1 MPAPTTHAAIA
12 KRRLINERLIG
23 APFRTAEAVVESL
36 CAVQAQDY
44 LGALWALG
52 QRLPASTEAD
62 AEKPFQAGRILRTHV
77 LRPTWHFVL
86 PTDIAWLLQL
96 TAPRI
101 KAVSAY
107 YLRKEGLDDA
117 KLVLK
122 SQRALARALEGG
134 RFLTREELVSSLD
147 EVGIQARGLR
157 LGYLLIL
164 AELDAV
170 ICSGPRRGKKF
181 TYASFQERVPKT
193 RERSRAE
200 ALAELA
206 QRYFEGHGPATV
218 HDFAWWSGLSVTDAK
233 QGVQFCSPAL
243 ESCNVEGKTFWFRSE
258 QRSARLPAPCVHLL
272 PNYDEFL
279 IAYKH
284 HEVTLAPNLVQPLG
298 RENNV
303 FSNHLVTLDGRV
315 VGGWRRE
322 LDKQLVRVHARMLC
336 KLSAGE
342 RRALQAAAERY
353 AEFVGKQ
360 LELSV
365 TLG

>member
-1 MPAPTTHAAIA
+1 MWWLRAPEAMPAPQTHAAIA

-23 APFRTAEAVVESL
+23 ALFRTPEEVVESL

-52 QRLPASTEAD
+52 QRLPTSTESD
-62 AEKPFQAGRILRTHV
+62 VEKAFQAGRILRTHV

-86 PTDIAWLLQL
+86 PADIAWLLEL

-117 KLVLK
+117 KTVLK
-122 SQRALARALEGG
+122 SQRVLARALEGG
-134 RFLTREELVSSLD
+134 QFLTREELVGALAD
-147 EVGIQARGLR
+147 AGIQAAGLR

-170 ICSGPRRGKKF
+170 ICSGPRRGKQF
-181 TYASFQERVPKT
+181 TYASFEERVPAVPK
-193 RERSRAE
+193 RSRAE

-206 QRYFEGHGPATV
+206 QRYVGSHGPATI
-218 HDFAWWSGLSVTDAK
+218 HDLAWWSGLSVTDAK
-233 QGVQFCSPAL
+233 RAVAACSPAL
-243 ESCNVEGKTFWFRSE
+243 ESCSVEGKTFWFCSE
-258 QRSARLPAPCVHLL
+258 QRSARMPTPCVHLL

-303 FSNHLVTLDGRV
+303 F
-315 VGGWRRE
+315 
-322 LDKQLVRVHARMLC
+322 
-336 KLSAGE
+336 
-342 RRALQAAAERY
+342 
-353 AEFVGKQ
+353 
-360 LELSV
+360 
-365 TLG
+365 